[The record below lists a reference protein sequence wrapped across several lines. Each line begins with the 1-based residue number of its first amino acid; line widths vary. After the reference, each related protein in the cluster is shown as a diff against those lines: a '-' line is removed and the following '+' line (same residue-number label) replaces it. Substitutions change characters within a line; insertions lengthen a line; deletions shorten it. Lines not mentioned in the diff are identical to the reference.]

1 MNHSRAYLG
10 GTVFPLADIPPVEL
24 FKWSRRTDPG
34 KYKQNIECK
43 EGVAAKPQKG
53 KAILWYNHFVRAP
66 TEGSR
71 RSLMWVD

>member
-1 MNHSRAYLG
+1 MLLG

-34 KYKQNIECK
+34 KYKQNIECT

-53 KAILWYNHFVRAP
+53 KAILWYNHFVRMP
-66 TEGSR
+66 TRTLSVASHSTG
-71 RSLMWVD
+71 